1 MLPFVMA
8 IRQHCMSI
16 LHWFFISLTGMLGL
30 RRDDGGGYSH
40 SGLAAAAAAPA
51 AVFACHFMT

>member
-1 MLPFVMA
+1 
-8 IRQHCMSI
+8 MSI

-40 SGLAAAAAAPA
+40 SGLAAAAAAAAPA

>member
-1 MLPFVMA
+1 
-8 IRQHCMSI
+8 MSI

-40 SGLAAAAAAPA
+40 SGLAAAAAAAAAPA